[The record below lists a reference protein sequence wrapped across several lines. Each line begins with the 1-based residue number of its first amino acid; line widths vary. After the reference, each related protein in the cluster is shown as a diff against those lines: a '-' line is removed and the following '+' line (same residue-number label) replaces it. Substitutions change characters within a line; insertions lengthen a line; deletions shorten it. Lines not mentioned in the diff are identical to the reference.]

1 MPSSPRPLRSR
12 FVAALAVGLVLLP
25 TAASAQARTA
35 LRSEIPAEKTPPAA
49 APERVREV
57 RVNEQ
62 VNGRLRGA
70 LESILNEAAIQEAEV
85 SFMATSLDDGVV
97 IAESNADALI
107 NPASNVKLVTA
118 AAALDILKPEYRFK
132 TEYYVKGVLKGGVL
146 YGDLVVKGY
155 GDPTVTNERLIRVAN
170 ELYLYG
176 IERITGSI
184 IVDASYFDE
193 ETEAKGW
200 ELEEAPDR
208 AYAAGVGALSFNY
221 NAIAVYVRPGDPGK
235 PAVVRLDPPV
245 EAATLDGEVTTGRW
259 RGVTHVMSKHDRAT
273 GNTLVQ
279 VSGAVGHRDS
289 PRRIYRRMWDPAYYF
304 GSGLVAYLQQR
315 GVKVRHR
322 VIKGTVP
329 EGARLVLVDRSPMLT
344 DIVGD
349 LNHYSNNFVAESLV
363 KAISKKAP
371 GAEEEDRPGNFK
383 DGLAMVR
390 DFLERKVGF
399 QPGTYVY
406 ENGSGLND
414 VNRLSA
420 RQIIQ
425 LLSYMRRDFETGT
438 EFVTSLAVAGTRGT
452 INFRMRDTVAQRRLR
467 AKTGTLRGVS
477 ALSGYV
483 EDPAGGTIAF
493 AILVQG
499 YKGPVSPIWDVQ
511 NKIGL
516 ALASAGES
524 WTPEV
529 ELAAETVEAGMGEPE
544 EPAKGGAP

>member
-1 MPSSPRPLRSR
+1 MPRPPRPLRSR
-12 FVAALAVGLVLLP
+12 FLAPLALGLIVVP
-25 TAASAQARTA
+25 TAAEAQTA
-35 LRSEIPAEKTPPAA
+35 LAKEIPAERTTPPAG
-49 APERVREV
+49 PERAREV
-57 RVNEQ
+57 RVHGEI
-62 VNGRLRGA
+62 NGRLRGA
-70 LESILNEAAIQEAEV
+70 LESILNEDALRDAEV

-97 IAESNADALI
+97 IAESNADGLI

-118 AAALDILKPEYRFK
+118 AAALHILKPEYRFK
-132 TEYYVKGVLKGGVL
+132 TEYYIKGVLKGGVL

-155 GDPTVTNERLIRVAN
+155 GDPTVVNERLVRVAN
-170 ELYLYG
+170 ELYLFG
-176 IERITGSI
+176 IERITGSV
-184 IVDASYFDE
+184 IVDASYFDDE
-193 ETEAKGW
+193 SEAKGW

-208 AYAAGVGALSFNY
+208 AYAAGVGGLSFNY
-221 NAIAVYVRPGDPGK
+221 NAIAVYVRPGEAGR
-235 PAVVRLDPPV
+235 PAAVRLDPPV
-245 EAATLDGEVTTGRW
+245 EAATLDGDVSTARW
-259 RGVTHVMSKHDRAT
+259 RGGLRVVSKHDRLT
-273 GNTLVQ
+273 GNTLLQ
-279 VSGAVGHRDS
+279 VGGAVGHRDS

-304 GSGLVAYLQQR
+304 GSGLVSFLQQR

-322 VIKGTVP
+322 VVKGKLP
-329 EGARLVLVDRSPMLT
+329 EGARLVLVDRSPMLSE
-344 DIVGD
+344 IVSD
-349 LNHYSNNFVAESLV
+349 LNHYSNNFVAETLV

-383 DGLAMVR
+383 DGLALVR

-399 QPGTYVY
+399 QPGSYVY

-425 LLSYMRRDFETGT
+425 LLSYARRDFEIGT

-511 NKIGL
+511 NKLGL
-516 ALASAGES
+516 ALASAGET

-529 ELAAETVEAGMGEPE
+529 ELAAETVEAVMRQPE

>member
-1 MPSSPRPLRSR
+1 MLRPPSPPRSPFFALCAAA
-12 FVAALAVGLVLLP
+12 FVVVP
-25 TAASAQARTA
+25 TAASAAGAA
-35 LRSEIPAEKTPPAA
+35 LASEVPVERTPPS
-49 APERVREV
+49 APAVREV
-57 RVNEQ
+57 RVHSD

-70 LESILNEAAIQEAEV
+70 LSAILNEDALREAEV
-85 SFMATSLDDGVV
+85 SFMATSLDDGTV
-97 IAESNADALI
+97 IAESNADRLI

-132 TEYYVKGVLKGGVL
+132 TEYYTRGVLKNGVL

-155 GDPTVTNERLIRVAN
+155 GDPTVVNERLVRVAN
-170 ELYLYG
+170 ELYLFG
-176 IERITGSI
+176 IERITGAI
-184 IVDASYFDE
+184 IVDASYFDGQS
-193 ETEAKGW
+193 EAKGW

-208 AYAAGVGALSFNY
+208 AYAAGVGGLSFNY
-221 NAIAVYVRPGDPGK
+221 NAIAVYVRPGERGQ
-235 PAVVRLDPPV
+235 PAVVKLDPPV
-245 EAATLDGEVTTGRW
+245 EAAALEGEVQTGRW
-259 RGVTHVMSKHDRAT
+259 RGGMHIVSKHDRLT

-279 VSGAVGHRDS
+279 VGGAVGYRDS

-304 GSGLVAYLQQR
+304 GSALISFMQQR

-322 VIKGTVP
+322 VIKGSVP
-329 EGARLVLVDRSPMLT
+329 EGARLVLVDRSPTLT
-344 DIVGD
+344 EIVGD
-349 LNHYSNNFVAESLV
+349 LNHYSNNFIAETLV

-383 DGLAMVR
+383 DGLALVR
-390 DFLERKVGF
+390 QFLEQKVGF
-399 QPGTYVY
+399 RPGSYVY

-420 RQIIQ
+420 RQVIQ
-425 LLSYMRRDFETGT
+425 LLTYMRRDFEIGT
-438 EFVTSLAVAGTRGT
+438 EFVTSLAIAGTQGT
-452 INFRMRDTVAQRRLR
+452 IGFRMRDTVAERRLR

-499 YKGPVSPIWDVQ
+499 YRGSVSPIWDVQ

-524 WTPEV
+524 WTPE
-529 ELAAETVEAGMGEPE
+529 AEVATESVEAVMREPE